1 MQSKPHKYYYLWFR
15 LLLFRSPLLKESIFL
30 SFPVGTKMFQ
40 FPTFPPYMLVYLHI
54 GNWSF
59 FTNCVS
65 TFRYLWI
72 NGYLLLP
79 IAFRSLSRLSSALD
93 AKAFTLRSQQ
103 LNLIT
108 LVIQFKMF
116 TKIIFCLHFG
126 LIVHTYLKVCQF
138 YLSIIFAFI
147 YIFFNVLYRYLLYL
161 GGGKES
167 RTPDLLLARQALQP
181 N

>member
-1 MQSKPHKYYYLWFR
+1 MQSEPQRYYYLWFR
-15 LLLFRSPLLKESIFL
+15 LFLFRSPLLKESIFL

-40 FPTFPPYMLVYLHI
+40 FPTFPPHVLLYLYM

-65 TFRYLWI
+65 TFRNLWI

-79 IAFRSLSRLSSALD
+79 IAYRSLSRLSSALD

-103 LNLIT
+103 LNLKT
-108 LVIQFKMF
+108 FVFLVFKMF
-116 TKIIFCLHFG
+116 TNHICLHFG

-147 YIFFNVLYRYLLYL
+147 YIFFNVLLRYFIHN
-161 GGGKES
+161 KES
-167 RTPDLLLARQALQP
+167 CQ
-181 N
+181 

>member
-1 MQSKPHKYYYLWFR
+1 MQSEPLKYYYSRFR
-15 LLLFRSPLLKESIFL
+15 LFLFRSPLLKESIFL

-40 FPTFPPYMLVYLHI
+40 FPTFPPHVLLYLYM

-65 TFRYLWI
+65 TFRHLWI

-116 TKIIFCLHFG
+116 TKLHLSSFRFNRS
-126 LIVHTYLKVCQF
+126 YLFKSMLVLPINYF
-138 YLSIIFAFI
+138 RINL
-147 YIFFNVLYRYLLYL
+147 YIFQCAAQIFYI
-161 GGGKES
+161 
-167 RTPDLLLARQALQP
+167 
-181 N
+181 